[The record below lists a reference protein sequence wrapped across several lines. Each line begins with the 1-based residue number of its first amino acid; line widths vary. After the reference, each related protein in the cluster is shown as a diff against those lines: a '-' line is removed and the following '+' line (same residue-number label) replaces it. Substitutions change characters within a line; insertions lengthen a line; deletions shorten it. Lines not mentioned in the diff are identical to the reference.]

1 LVDRCGWFVSLA
13 LVLGD
18 PLGHMAHQ
26 GTSLFPRRKKY
37 VEAVLADLP
46 KENVH
51 VNTPIKSVSPHDN
64 GVTLVE
70 ESGRTHEYDY
80 VIMA

>member
-1 LVDRCGWFVSLA
+1 MCFHVYILLEMRLTKKDEWMGA
-13 LVLGD
+13 Y
-18 PLGHMAHQ
+18 
-26 GTSLFPRRKKY
+26 RKKY